1 MSRTIECSRVG
12 GEKSERLPMAIV
24 GPAVRQ
30 ANLRVRRARV
40 TSAHALWM
48 LGAVLDLT
56 ATYSRLVVRL
66 SPRELGAAA
75 GIGDPRNARRALRE
89 LAEVDAIRIT
99 ERSRSRGWRIEIPR
113 AADPRDDDSQ
123 RATSAIK
130 APASPAPGAARSWPI
145 ETPHAAT
152 DSSIS
157 NCRGG
162 PGETAATVQWEEERG
177 LVGPRGRG
185 LTRPPIARAR
195 VNRAVR
201 DLVVRDLAARPSS
214 IKKKVSPLLL
224 AAIEAVG
231 AAPSPALLGRLV
243 DEHEASPEGVLA
255 LVAVASA
262 KRSPAGWLCR
272 ALDDGAAADRQ
283 RLFDAEAQAAS
294 QLAER
299 AWRCRLEANARQ
311 ERLSGLGD
319 PFHAACSAMR
329 GLLNVVESDEEAVRL
344 LLVDIAA
351 EEGEAVLLAFVCSEL
366 GWEAA
371 ELASRLLAAE

>member
-1 MSRTIECSRVG
+1 MSQTIECSRVG
-12 GEKSERLPMAIV
+12 GETSDRLPMAVV

-56 ATYSRLVVRL
+56 ASYSRLVVRL
-66 SPRELGAAA
+66 SPLELGAAA

-89 LAEVDAIRIT
+89 LAATDAIRIT

-113 AADPRDDDSQ
+113 ATDPRDGDSQ

-130 APASPAPGAARSWPI
+130 ASPAPGASRSWPI
-145 ETPHAAT
+145 ESPHA
-152 DSSIS
+152 DG
-157 NCRGG
+157 NNWRGG
-162 PGETAATVQWEEERG
+162 PGEIAETIQPEGERG
-177 LVGPRGRG
+177 LVGPLKRG
-185 LTRPPIARAR
+185 LVRPPIARAR

-201 DLVVRDLAARPSS
+201 DLVVRDLAARSSS
-214 IKKKVSPLLL
+214 IKKQVPPLLL

-243 DEHEASPEGVLA
+243 DEHEDSPEGVLA

-329 GLLNVVESDEEAVRL
+329 GLLNVAESDEEAVRV
-344 LLVDIAA
+344 LLVDVAA

-371 ELASRLLAAE
+371 ELAGRLLAK